1 MKHMQAVRVALVYA
15 VVAVAW
21 LLFSDSALVFLG
33 LSADQVALY
42 SLVKGL
48 GFVAVTGIALFLV
61 IDRLLGRLSTRERE
75 YRLLFEHNPE
85 AMWVYDLESLAFLA
99 VNEAAVAAY
108 GYSRDEFCRM
118 TIADIRPAED
128 VPRLHENVE
137 AVRRGDRDPVD
148 RAGVWRHRTRSGELR
163 WVEVTSYVTRF
174 EGRLAEFVIARD
186 VTAAVEARA
195 EREHTERMKGEFIQT
210 VSHELRTPL
219 TSIMGFSELL
229 DRLSPGQ
236 VAEQAPVIV
245 ERLRENA
252 ARMHVLVEELLE
264 VNDIAVDGITL
275 APRAVDLGAVVLRAA
290 ESVFRGPGHPLTVDI
305 PPDLPLVVCDAER
318 MARVVTNLV
327 SNAVKYSPDGGGVA
341 VSVRT
346 DGDDAVI
353 SVADHGIGISPEL
366 MDRLFTIF
374 GQADMSSTREFGGL
388 GLGLYIASRIVQAH
402 GGRIDVTSTPGE
414 SSTFT
419 VKVPIGEPPGTPQNL
434 HI

>member
-1 MKHMQAVRVALVYA
+1 MKHMQAVRVAVAYA
-15 VVAVAW
+15 AVSVAW
-21 LLFSDSALVFLG
+21 LLFSDSALVLLG
-33 LSADQVALY
+33 LSAERVALY

-48 GFVAVTGIALFLV
+48 GFVTVTAVALFLV
-61 IDRLLGRLSTRERE
+61 IDRLLGRLSARERE

-85 AMWVYDLESLAFLA
+85 AMWVYDLETLAFLA

-137 AVRRGDRDPVD
+137 AVRRGDRDHID
-148 RAGVWRHRTRSGELR
+148 RAGLWQHRTRSGELR

-174 EGRLAEFVIARD
+174 EGRPAEFVIARD
-186 VTAAVEARA
+186 VTAAIKAQA
-195 EREHTERMKGEFIQT
+195 ERERTEQMKGEFIQT

-229 DRLSPGQ
+229 DRLSPNQ

-252 ARMHVLVEELLE
+252 GRMRVLVEELLE

-275 APRAVDLGAVVLRAA
+275 SRRVVDLEAVVRRAA
-290 ESVFRGPGHPLTVDI
+290 ESVFRGPEHPLTVDI
-305 PPDLPLVVCDAER
+305 PPDLPPVACDAER

-346 DGDDAVI
+346 DGHDAVI
-353 SVADHGIGISPEL
+353 SVADHGIGIGPEL

-374 GQADMSSTREFGGL
+374 GQADMSSTRAFGGL
-388 GLGLYIASRIVQAH
+388 GLGLYIASHIVQAH
-402 GGRIDVTSTPGE
+402 GGQIAVESTPGE
-414 SSTFT
+414 GSTFT
-419 VKVPIGEPPGTPQNL
+419 VRVPTGGP
-434 HI
+434 